1 MKKTHKMRL
10 TAAAATV
17 SSVLILAACGSSG
30 SSSSENL
37 SAPPAPP
44 AAALPAPGVSVP
56 ASAANSVTNFLT
68 YLMSLTMGDETSEP
82 SPIADSFAIPDDQT
96 NDSAILG

>member
-1 MKKTHKMRL
+1 MKNTRKMRL
-10 TAAAATV
+10 AAAAATV
-17 SSVLILAACGSSG
+17 SSVLVLAACGSN
-30 SSSSENL
+30 SSENF
-37 SAPPAPP
+37 SAPPASP

-82 SPIADSFAIPDDQT
+82 SPIADSFVIPDDQT